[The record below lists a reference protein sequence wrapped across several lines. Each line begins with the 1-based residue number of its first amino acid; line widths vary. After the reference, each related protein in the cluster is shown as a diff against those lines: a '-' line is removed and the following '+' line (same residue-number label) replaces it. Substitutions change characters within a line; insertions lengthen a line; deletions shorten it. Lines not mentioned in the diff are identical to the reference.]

1 MVSKCLAFCFI
12 LKYDKSVF
20 VVEIIFP
27 GQTISSILLMTKIM
41 VALKNSSMALLLEVP
56 VFFNMFTYVQIK
68 PSFDITANDQ
78 SE

>member
-1 MVSKCLAFCFI
+1 MVSKCFAFCFI

-56 VFFNMFTYVQIK
+56 VF
-68 PSFDITANDQ
+68 
-78 SE
+78 